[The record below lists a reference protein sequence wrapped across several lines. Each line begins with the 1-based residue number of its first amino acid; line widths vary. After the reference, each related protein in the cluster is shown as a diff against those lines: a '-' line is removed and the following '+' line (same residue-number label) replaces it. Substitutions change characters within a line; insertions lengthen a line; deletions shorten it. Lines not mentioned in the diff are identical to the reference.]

1 MDRAHNRARSA
12 LALLVCIFCMP
23 VLVCADA
30 PTPSTA
36 QWRNELTFLYQQMQA
51 HHMNLYHTTPKATYD
66 AAFDALQARLP
77 ALNDDQVVIEF
88 ARFAALTGDGHSGIL
103 DLPNGNTYYPLRLH
117 YFSDGLVVESTL
129 PANASLLGARLVG
142 IDDTPVAK
150 LFALSA
156 GLIGH
161 DPGNLGLV
169 QRFGPTLMAS
179 STVLHGLG
187 ITPSADSATFHLEK
201 DGKPVDVVMRPQVP
215 FMPLLGYAPNPGWET
230 LASGAPIWLKD
241 TGSNWATYLPE
252 HRTEYVAF
260 NRVLDGPNQTLA
272 AFFDTVF
279 ASVDANHADKLVID
293 ARLNNGGN
301 NTLLAPILEGI
312 RARPPIAAKGHL
324 FVVIGP
330 FTYSAAQNFV
340 DRLQL
345 VAQPTFVGEPT
356 GENVDMYG
364 DPFVFALPNS
374 GIHFGVATRYWRDL
388 PENQVATKPD
398 IPVTMSSADYAGGR
412 DPILEAIWR

>member
-1 MDRAHNRARSA
+1 MVRPFSGARSA
-12 LALLVCIFCMP
+12 LALLLGIFCIP
-23 VLVCADA
+23 ALVSADA
-30 PTPSTA
+30 PEPTTA
-36 QWRNELTFLYQQMQA
+36 QWHDDLTFLYQQMQA
-51 HHMNLYHTTPKATYD
+51 HHMNLYHTTPKARFD
-66 AAFDALQARLP
+66 ASFDALQARL
-77 ALNDDQVVIEF
+77 ATLNDDQVVVEF

-103 DLPNGNTYYPLRLH
+103 DLPSGNTYYPLRLH

-129 PANASLLGARLVG
+129 AANASLLGARLVG

-150 LFALSA
+150 LFTLDAEM
-156 GLIGH
+156 IGH

-169 QRFGPTLMAS
+169 QRFGPPLMVS

-187 ITPSADSATFHLEK
+187 VTPDAQSATFHFEK
-201 DGKPVDVVMRPQVP
+201 DGKYIDVLLHPQVP
-215 FMPLLGYAPNPGWET
+215 FMPLMGYAPSPGWMT
-230 LASGAPIWLKD
+230 LASGAPLWLKD
-241 TGSNWATYLPE
+241 TGSNWATYLPQ

-260 NRVLDGPNQTLA
+260 NHVLDGPNQTLA
-272 AFFDTVF
+272 AFFETVF
-279 ASVDANHADKLVID
+279 ASIDANHPDKLVID

-301 NTLLAPILEGI
+301 NTLLAPVLAGI
-312 RARPPIAAKGHL
+312 RARPAIAAKGHL

-345 VAQPTFVGEPT
+345 VAQPTFAGEPT

-374 GIHFGVATRYWRDL
+374 GIHFGMATRYWRDL